1 MCLAFIAANA
11 FASRQSWAWWSVA
24 ASLALW
30 YPLDTGR
37 SLYHRVYVNAI
48 LNTVLLVVVA
58 VPLAF
63 TFAEFH

>member
-1 MCLAFIAANA
+1 
-11 FASRQSWAWWSVA
+11 VA
-24 ASLALW
+24 ASLAIW